1 MAKTKNKVIFH
12 FYTEKWGEVEGM
24 FDESGKML
32 DTWFLNDAH
41 WRGEYMNGF
50 IAKLGFD
57 VKPLPKK
64 FEQKA
69 LEQIAENFG
78 LDPEDEDC

>member
-1 MAKTKNKVIFH
+1 MAKNKAKVIYH

-32 DTWFLNDAH
+32 GTWFLNDAH
-41 WRGEYMNGF
+41 WRGEYMDGF
-50 IAKLGFD
+50 IAELGFE
-57 VKPLPKK
+57 VKSLPKK
-64 FEQKA
+64 LETKA

-78 LDPEDEDC
+78 LDMNDE